1 MYFRLAILMYTKAEA
16 GGRKDSRENNTSIIT
31 FTERLGYIRG
41 AQRRDVAYAINAPYK
56 VHL

>member
-1 MYFRLAILMYTKAEA
+1 MYTKAEA
-16 GGRKDSRENNTSIIT
+16 GGRKDSMENNTSIIT